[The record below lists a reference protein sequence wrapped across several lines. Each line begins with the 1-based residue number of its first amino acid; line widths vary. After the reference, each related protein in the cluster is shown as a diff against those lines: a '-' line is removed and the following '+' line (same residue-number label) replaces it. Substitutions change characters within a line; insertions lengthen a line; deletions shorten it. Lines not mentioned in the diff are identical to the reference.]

1 MSVILD
7 KHDFVEGPMA
17 AADVAEYSVYI
28 LNTKARYKRKNL
40 LPDQTQTVQGA
51 TAVRTC
57 SPTQLQ
63 TKPFRRD
70 KEVKSR
76 FITLYLSKGIS
87 EETLDNTVK
96 YKVQP

>member
-40 LPDQTQTVQGA
+40 LPDQTN
-51 TAVRTC
+51 
-57 SPTQLQ
+57 S
-63 TKPFRRD
+63 TKAPR
-70 KEVKSR
+70 
-76 FITLYLSKGIS
+76 LLGPAP
-87 EETLDNTVK
+87 NTVTNK
-96 YKVQP
+96 TIQKR